1 MGDLSDWIIMTAKLI
16 DGKEIARKIRE
27 EIKEEV
33 AALKKKPGLAAILVG
48 DNPASKIYV
57 GIKRKHC
64 EEVGI
69 YSEEY
74 TPPEGTSEEELLQL
88 IRKLNNN
95 DNIHAILVQLPLP
108 KHISVEQVFSE
119 VALEK
124 DVDGFNSVNVGR
136 LIAGNES
143 SVPCTPKGII
153 RLLEESGIEIEGK
166 NAVVVGRSNIVGK
179 PTALMLLNRNATVT
193 VCHSKT
199 KNLSE
204 VTSKADIL
212 VAAVGK
218 PGMIT
223 ADMVKEGAV
232 VIDVGINKVD
242 GKLRGD
248 VDFENVKEKAGWIT
262 PVPGGVGP
270 MTVAMLLENTL
281 QRYKEQND

>member
-1 MGDLSDWIIMTAKLI
+1 MTAKII

-27 EIKEEV
+27 EIKNEV
-33 AALKKKPGLAAILVG
+33 AALKKKPGLAAIIVG
-48 DNPASKIYV
+48 DNPASEVYV
-57 GIKRKHC
+57 GIKRKTC

-69 YSEEY
+69 YSEEFKL
-74 TPPEGTSEEELLQL
+74 PEETKEEELLEL
-88 IRKLNNN
+88 IRRLNN
-95 DNIHAILVQLPLP
+95 DSNIHAILVQLPIP
-108 KHISVEQVFSE
+108 KHINVERVFSE
-119 VALEK
+119 ISLKK
-124 DVDGFNSVNVGR
+124 DVDGFSSVNVGI
-136 LIAGNES
+136 LVSGDEAA
-143 SVPCTPKGII
+143 VPCTPKGIV
-153 RLLEESGIEIEGK
+153 RLLEDIGFEIEGK
-166 NAVVVGRSNIVGK
+166 NAVVVGRSEIVGK

-193 VCHSKT
+193 ICHSKT

-204 VTSKADIL
+204 ITSKADIL

-218 PGMIT
+218 PKMIT

-242 GKLRGD
+242 GKLIGD

-281 QRYKEQND
+281 QQYKMIANG